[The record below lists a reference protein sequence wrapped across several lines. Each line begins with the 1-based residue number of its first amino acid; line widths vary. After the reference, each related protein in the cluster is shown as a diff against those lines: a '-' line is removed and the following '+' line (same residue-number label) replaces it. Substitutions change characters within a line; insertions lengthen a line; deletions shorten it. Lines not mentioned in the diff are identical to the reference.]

1 VAGLI
6 EDYAM
11 IGDMRTAALVC
22 RNGSID
28 WLCWPR
34 FDSASCFAAL
44 LGTPEHGRW
53 LIAPKSEAKI
63 RRRYRDG
70 TMILETTFATKE
82 GKLSLVDFMPVGAEH
97 SSIVRLVIG
106 REGAVPMRTDLVVRF
121 DYGIAVPWVSR
132 TDETT
137 LSMVAGPNM
146 LTLHTPAPLKGKDL
160 RTTGEFTIR
169 AGEIMPFVLS
179 YTRSHLPPPLPLS
192 VETSLAQTEEF
203 WREWSG
209 RCALAGPAAPKIR
222 RSLLTL
228 KALSY
233 RATGGI
239 VAAVTTSLP
248 EQLGGSRNWDY
259 RYCWLRDAT
268 FTLLAFLNAGYTDEA
283 TAWQNWLMRAIAGSP
298 DQFQTLYGVG
308 GERRLD
314 EWQIPWLPGY
324 EQSVPVRVGNAAV
337 GQFQLDIYGE
347 LADVMTQSRK
357 GGLAAAPRRKEIRA
371 AFLEHLADIWRN
383 PDEGIWEIR
392 GAPQHFTHSKVMAWV
407 AFDRAWRNAHER
419 GENRARKKWKKIA
432 DEIHADICR
441 QGIDRERG
449 CFVQAYGSKHLDAS
463 LLLLAIVGF
472 LPPKD
477 PRIRRTIREIERHL
491 LVDGFVLRYETGPG
505 VDGLPPG
512 EAAFLAC
519 SFWLVDN
526 YILQGRKA
534 DATRLFNKLI
544 KLTNDVGLLAEEY
557 DPRAKRM
564 LGNFP
569 QAFSHV
575 ALVNSALNL
584 MDAAHRRPLVQL
596 RGKKAARPHVARDKR
611 LNKSPIPRRRSE
623 KPGKSC
629 VADGTGGK

>member
-1 VAGLI
+1 
-6 EDYAM
+6 M

-22 RNGSID
+22 RDGSID

-44 LGTPEHGRW
+44 LGAPEHGRW
-53 LIAPKSEAKI
+53 LIAPKGNAKM
-63 RRRYRDG
+63 RRAYRDT
-70 TMILETTFATKE
+70 TMILETTFSTKE
-82 GKLSLVDFMPVGAEH
+82 GKVCVVDFMPTGADH

-106 REGAVPMRTDLVVRF
+106 REGAVRMQTDLVVRF
-121 DYGIAVPWVSR
+121 DYGISIPWVAR
-132 TDETT
+132 VDEKT
-137 LSMVAGPNM
+137 LSMVAGPHM
-146 LTLHTPAPLKGKDL
+146 LTLRTPAPLKGEDMH
-160 RTTGEFTIR
+160 TTGEFTIR
-169 AGEIMPFVLS
+169 AGETVPFVMS
-179 YTRSHLPPPLPLS
+179 YSRSHLPLPLPLS
-192 VETSLAQTEEF
+192 VEPSLAATEAF

-209 RCALAGPAAPKIR
+209 RCKLTGPAAEIIR
-222 RSLLTL
+222 RSLVTL

-248 EQLGGSRNWDY
+248 DQIGGARNWDY

-314 EWQIPWLPGY
+314 EWQLPWLPGY
-324 EQSVPVRVGNAAV
+324 EQSAPVRVGNAAAV
-337 GQFQLDIYGE
+337 QNQLDIYGE

-357 GGLAAAPRRKEIRA
+357 GGLPAAPRRKEIRA
-371 AFLEHLADIWRN
+371 VFLDHLAEIWRR

-392 GAPQHFTHSKVMAWV
+392 GAPQHFTHSKAMAWV
-407 AFDRAWRNAHER
+407 AFDRAWRSAQER
-419 GENRARKKWKKIA
+419 GEKRAHRKWKKIA
-432 DEIHADICR
+432 DEIHADVCR
-441 QGIDRERG
+441 NGVDRERG
-449 CFVQAYGSKHLDAS
+449 CFVQAYGSRHLDAS

-477 PRIRRTIREIERHL
+477 PRIRKTVREIERRL
-491 LVDGFVLRYETGPG
+491 MADGFVLRYETGSG
-505 VDGLPPG
+505 VDGLPVG
-512 EAAFLAC
+512 EGAFLAC

-526 YILQGRKA
+526 YILQGRRT

-584 MDAAHRRPLVQL
+584 MHGARIRRSMTS
-596 RGKKAARPHVARDKR
+596 RGKKSPRKHVAR
-611 LNKSPIPRRRSE
+611 NKS
-623 KPGKSC
+623 
-629 VADGTGGK
+629 